1 MNANLSRAIARL
13 MGYVGADIRL
23 RQEIATKASTG
34 QINKLDDLPTAALAI
49 LNDHRDEILKDL
61 PQAV

>member
-1 MNANLSRAIARL
+1 